1 MKNKLSYYYSV
12 LLVAA
17 INLAFLGGIYFFYSE
32 ISELMGE
39 IGVIRNEN
47 RLMEQKIR
55 NISFFNEIAG
65 RSGGSKEIL
74 DNAFVNES
82 NLVRFIEDL
91 EKTAQ
96 DAFVTVKISSASAAS
111 GQEMSGPTFQF
122 TASGGFGQLYKYL
135 ELIENLPYQ
144 IAVERAEFVK
154 SAGGWELKLQV
165 KVLSYEF

>member
-1 MKNKLSYYYSV
+1 MKNKLNYYYSV

-17 INLAFLGGIYFFYSE
+17 INLALLGGIYFFYS
-32 ISELMGE
+32 
-39 IGVIRNEN
+39 
-47 RLMEQKIR
+47 K
-55 NISFFNEIAG
+55 
-65 RSGGSKEIL
+65 IL
-74 DNAFVNES
+74 DNAFINES

-111 GQEMSGPTFQF
+111 NQDMSGPTFQF

-144 IAVERAEFVK
+144 IAIERAEFVK
-154 SAGGWELKLQV
+154 GAGGWELKLQV